1 MRPRTRKEPPS
12 RLSAAVTQLRQ
23 ALGQTQQQFAQTLG
37 TAVTSIARYE
47 TSRNPSGPILVRLKD
62 LTRHLMGY
70 VADDRPEVRR
80 KLCDLEDIFYS
91 ALVNEFPTYRLGLVS
106 TLTGESAQCREI
118 LVEMLLSESTPLN
131 LRPKLQEAVDHLHE
145 LNRQIHMLDPMSAT
159 LPEHATAEDIA
170 DKFVPL
176 FLEGQ
181 YGGPVPK
188 DVSTAAVQK
197 VKRGI
202 AKLKKA
208 ERELKT

>member
-1 MRPRTRKEPPS
+1 MRPRTRKEEPS

-70 VADDRPEVRR
+70 VADNRPELRR
-80 KLCDLEDIFYS
+80 ELCDLDDIFYS
-91 ALVNEFPTYRLGLVS
+91 ALVNEFPACRMGLVAS
-106 TLTGESAQCREI
+106 LIGESAQCRDI
-118 LVEMLLSESTPLN
+118 LLEMFLAGSTPAD
-131 LRPKLQEAVDHLHE
+131 LRPKLQRALDHLQE
-145 LNRQIHMLDPMSAT
+145 VNRQIHILDPMSAT

-170 DKFVPL
+170 EKFVPM
-176 FLEGQ
+176 FLEGK

-188 DVSTAAVQK
+188 DVSKAAVQK

-202 AKLKKA
+202 ANLKKA
-208 ERELKT
+208 EREPKP